1 MASASH
7 AVHVNGICASR
18 MLGRS
23 RAFAAA
29 ADAVAARPDAVV
41 SVVRYHAGRINP
53 ETVAVVHR
61 PETAPAVDAAPAVVR
76 YNATGDVPAVDL
88 VPAVVSADAA
98 YHAAWCAADTATADL
113 VRFDD
118 VRDVVAAASVAVDD
132 VRRRVAATTAA
143 RPYARDAA
151 MQRRDAVTDDAYA
164 RVVDAVADAADG
176 YEPDAVAVV
185 VVPSASFGAYAT
197 LQRAGVACIRPAAPA
212 DCAPAGAW
220 CGTDGVRPSLSFLNV
235 ADALTYATGH
245 AAPSRM
251 PRRARRSP
259 VLPGETAAP
268 AAQSHGAAAPTL
280 PRLSGAAR

>member
-1 MASASH
+1 
-7 AVHVNGICASR
+7 

-41 SVVRYHAGRINP
+41 SVVRYHAGSINA

-61 PETAPAVDAAPAVVR
+61 PETAPAVVR

-151 MQRRDAVTDDAYA
+151 MQRRDAVTNDAYA

-197 LQRAGVACIRPAAPA
+197 IQRAGVACIRPAAPA
-212 DCAPAGAW
+212 DCAPSGAW

-235 ADALTYATGH
+235 ADALAYATGH

-268 AAQSHGAAAPTL
+268 AAPAAQFHGAAAPTL

>member
-1 MASASH
+1 
-7 AVHVNGICASR
+7 

-41 SVVRYHAGRINP
+41 SVVRYHADRINA
-53 ETVAVVHR
+53 ETVAVVHH
-61 PETAPAVDAAPAVVR
+61 PETAPAVVR

-98 YHAAWCAADTATADL
+98 YHAAYHAAWCAADTATADL
-113 VRFDD
+113 VQFDD
-118 VRDVVAAASVAVDD
+118 VRDVVSAASVAVDN
-132 VRRRVAATTAA
+132 VRRHVAATTAA

-151 MQRRDAVTDDAYA
+151 MQRRDVVIEAAYA

-212 DCAPAGAW
+212 DCAPSGAW

-235 ADALTYATGH
+235 ADALAYATGH

-259 VLPGETAAP
+259 ILPGETAAP
-268 AAQSHGAAAPTL
+268 AAQSHGAAAPKL

>member
-1 MASASH
+1 
-7 AVHVNGICASR
+7 

-41 SVVRYHAGRINP
+41 SVVRYHADRINA
-53 ETVAVVHR
+53 ETVAVVHH

-132 VRRRVAATTAA
+132 VQRRVA

-151 MQRRDAVTDDAYA
+151 MQRRDAVTDAAYA

-235 ADALTYATGH
+235 ADALAYATGH

-268 AAQSHGAAAPTL
+268 AAHSHGAAAPTL

>member
-1 MASASH
+1 MGSASH
-7 AVHVNGICASR
+7 AVHVNGLCASR

-41 SVVRYHAGRINP
+41 SVVRYHDGRINA

-61 PETAPAVDAAPAVVR
+61 PETA
-76 YNATGDVPAVDL
+76 PAVDL

-118 VRDVVAAASVAVDD
+118 VRDAVAAASVAVDD
-132 VRRRVAATTAA
+132 VRRHVAATTAA

-151 MQRRDAVTDDAYA
+151 MQRRDAVTNDAYA

-212 DCAPAGAW
+212 DCAPSGAW

-235 ADALTYATGH
+235 ADALAYATGH

-259 VLPGETAAP
+259 LLPGETAAP
-268 AAQSHGAAAPTL
+268 TAQSHGAAAPTL

>member
-1 MASASH
+1 MITHSDDYFTKGCGRCGRFETPDCS
-7 AVHVNGICASR
+7 VHLWSQG
-18 MLGRS
+18 L
-23 RAFAAA
+23 AAL
-29 ADAVAARPDAVV
+29 RQLCLE
-41 SVVRYHAGRINP
+41 AGLT
-53 ETVAVVHR
+53 ETVKWGHPCYQEGDRNIALLGAHR
-61 PETAPAVDAAPAVVR
+61 DCYVLTFCNAALLKDPEQILERAGPNTQ
-76 YNATGDVPAVDL
+76 
-88 VPAVVSADAA
+88 
-98 YHAAWCAADTATADL
+98 TADL
-113 VRFDD
+113 VRFAD

-132 VRRRVAATTAA
+132 VRRRVAATPAA

-151 MQRRDAVTDDAYA
+151 MQRRDAVTDAAYA

-185 VVPSASFGAYAT
+185 IVPSASFGAYAT

-212 DCAPAGAW
+212 DCAPSGAW

-235 ADALTYATGH
+235 ADALAYATGH

-259 VLPGETAAP
+259 VLPGETTAP

>member
-7 AVHVNGICASR
+7 AVHVNGLCASR

-41 SVVRYHAGRINP
+41 SVVRYHADRINA
-53 ETVAVVHR
+53 ETVAVVHH
-61 PETAPAVDAAPAVVR
+61 PETAPADR
-76 YNATGDVPAVDL
+76 INAVDV
-88 VPAVVSADAA
+88 VPAVVAADAA

-132 VRRRVAATTAA
+132 VRRHVAATTAA

-151 MQRRDAVTDDAYA
+151 IQRRDAVTDDAYA

-235 ADALTYATGH
+235 ADALAYATGH